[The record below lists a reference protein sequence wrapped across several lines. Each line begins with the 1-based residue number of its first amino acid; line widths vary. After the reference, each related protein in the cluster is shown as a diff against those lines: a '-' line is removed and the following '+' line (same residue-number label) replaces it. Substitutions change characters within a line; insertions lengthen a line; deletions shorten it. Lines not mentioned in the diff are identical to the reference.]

1 MNLTG
6 KLKENVENAK
16 TREEA
21 KKLIAQAGMLLDD
34 DKLDQV
40 SGGIDTVPRIDK
52 TKCPQ
57 CGGPWD
63 NVFAVRTTGMITI
76 YKCHNM
82 VKDAMGKYE
91 YECGYEFNVFG

>member
-6 KLKENVENAK
+6 KLKENVEKAK

-21 KKLIAQAGMLLDD
+21 KKLIARAGMLLDD
-34 DKLDQV
+34 DELNQV
-40 SGGIDTVPRIDK
+40 SGGVNTVPRIDK

-57 CGGPWD
+57 CGGSWE
-63 NVFAVRTTGMITI
+63 NVFAVRTSGMITT

-82 VKDAMGKYE
+82 VKDTTGE
-91 YECGYEFNVFG
+91 YECGFEFNVCG